1 MKYYFFIISLLF
13 SNLSFAQNNNQ
24 NIRGVITDKLSQS
37 HIVGANVQIVSEKL
51 GTQTDVNGQYVLS
64 NIAPNRYEIKISFLG
79 YKDVVIPNVQVTSG
93 KEVILDITMEE
104 DLRLLKEVV
113 IKSRPNRLLI
123 SIRSIIFFIIFRF
136 TFLRGFFVL
145 IC

>member
-1 MKYYFFIISLLF
+1 MKYYFFVISLLF

-123 SIRSIIFFIIFRF
+123 SIRSIIFFIIF
-136 TFLRGFFVL
+136 
-145 IC
+145 